1 MLNMALQKQ
10 VKLNSLE
17 QMLSGG
23 LLLDS
28 KFLRE
33 KGYSTSLVSHY
44 VYSGRI
50 EQIARG
56 VYRRQPGQSEWQQE
70 MGKLTWQQAVVSLQT
85 VLLRDPLYVG
95 GLSALELQG
104 FAHFVQQGAP
114 TVHLYGPKPPPSWLH
129 KLPLEAKF
137 RYHNDRTLFGNEPI
151 HHGLT
156 SQSWKDDRNK
166 GFIKVDEDHHFRS
179 PAGPRG
185 WPLTLST
192 PERAVLELLD
202 ELPDDESFGHADKIF
217 EGLSVLV
224 PRRVDKLLRDC
235 TSIKVKRLFLFF
247 ACRHQHAWAKQIKPQ
262 DYELGSGNRVVA
274 KEGRLDKQFKITVPS
289 EL

>member
-1 MLNMALQKQ
+1 MVKQ
-10 VKLNSLE
+10 IEGKLNSLE
-17 QMLSGG
+17 LLLEGG
-23 LLLDS
+23 LLVDS
-28 KFLRE
+28 HLLRD

-44 VYSGRI
+44 VSTGRI
-50 EQIARG
+50 EQVTRG
-56 VYRRQPGQSEWQQE
+56 VYRRKLGQAEWQQE
-70 MGKLTWQQAVVSLQT
+70 IGKLTWQQAVVSLQT

-104 FAHFVQQGAP
+104 FAHFVQQGAT
-114 TVHLYGPKPPPSWLH
+114 TVHLYGPKPPPTWLH

-137 RYHNDRTLFGNEPI
+137 KYHNDRTLFGNEPI

-156 SQSWKDDRNK
+156 SQSWKDDPNK
-166 GFIKVDEDHHFRS
+166 GFIKTDEDHHFRS

-202 ELPDDESFGHADKIF
+202 EIPDDESFHHVDKIF
-217 EGLSVLV
+217 EGLSTLV
-224 PRRVDKLLRDC
+224 PRRLDKLLKDC

-247 ACRHQHAWAKQIKPQ
+247 ASKHQHAWAKQLKPQ
-262 DYELGSGNRVVA
+262 DYGLGTGNRVIA
-274 KEGRLDKQFKITVPS
+274 KGGRLDKQFKITVPS
-289 EL
+289 DL

>member
-1 MLNMALQKQ
+1 MIKQ
-10 VKLNSLE
+10 IEGKLNSLE
-17 QMLSGG
+17 LLLEGG
-23 LLLDS
+23 LLVDS
-28 KFLRE
+28 HLLRD
-33 KGYSTSLVSHY
+33 KDYSTSLVRYY
-44 VYSGRI
+44 VSTGRI
-50 EQIARG
+50 EQVTRG
-56 VYRRQPGQSEWQQE
+56 VYRRTLGQAEWQQE
-70 MGKLTWQQAVVSLQT
+70 IGKLTWQQAVVSLQT

-104 FAHFVQQGAP
+104 FAHFVQQGAT

-137 RYHNDRTLFGNEPI
+137 KYHNDRTLFGNEPI

-166 GFIKVDEDHHFRS
+166 GFIKTDEDHHFRS

-202 ELPDDESFGHADKIF
+202 EIPDDESFHHVNKIF
-217 EGLSVLV
+217 EGLSTLV
-224 PRRVDKLLRDC
+224 PRRLDKLLKDC

-247 ACRHQHAWAKQIKPQ
+247 ASKHQHAWAKQLKPQ
-262 DYELGSGNRVVA
+262 DYELGTGNRVIA
-274 KEGRLDKQFKITVPS
+274 KGGRLDKQFKITVPS
-289 EL
+289 DL

>member
-1 MLNMALQKQ
+1 VIKQ
-10 VKLNSLE
+10 IEGKLNSLE
-17 QMLSGG
+17 LLLEGG
-23 LLLDS
+23 LLVDS
-28 KFLRE
+28 HLLRD
-33 KGYSTSLVSHY
+33 KDYSTSLVRYY
-44 VYSGRI
+44 VSTGRI
-50 EQIARG
+50 EQVTRG
-56 VYRRQPGQSEWQQE
+56 VYRRTLGQAEWQQE
-70 MGKLTWQQAVVSLQT
+70 IGKLTWQQAVISLQT

-104 FAHFVQQGAP
+104 FAHFVQQGAT

-137 RYHNDRTLFGNEPI
+137 KYHNDRTLFGNEPI

-166 GFIKVDEDHHFRS
+166 GFIKTDKDHHFRS

-202 ELPDDESFGHADKIF
+202 EIPDDESFHHVNKIF
-217 EGLSVLV
+217 EGLSTLV
-224 PRRVDKLLRDC
+224 PRRLDKLLKDC

-247 ACRHQHAWAKQIKPQ
+247 ASKHQHAWAKQLKPQ
-262 DYELGSGNRVVA
+262 DYELGTGNRVIA
-274 KEGRLDKQFKITVPS
+274 KGGRLDKQFKITVPS
-289 EL
+289 DL

>member
-192 PERAVLELLD
+192 PERAVLELLG

-289 EL
+289 DL

>member
-1 MLNMALQKQ
+1 MVKQKEG
-10 VKLNSLE
+10 KLNSLE
-17 QMLSGG
+17 LLLEGG
-23 LLLDS
+23 LLVDS
-28 KFLRE
+28 HLLRA

-44 VYSGRI
+44 VSTGRI
-50 EQIARG
+50 EQVTRG
-56 VYRRQPGQSEWQQE
+56 VYRRKLGQAEWQQE
-70 MGKLTWQQAVVSLQT
+70 IGKLTWQQAVVSLQT

-104 FAHFVQQGAP
+104 FAHFVKQGAP

-137 RYHNDRTLFGNEPI
+137 RYHNERTLFGNEPI

-156 SQSWKDDRNK
+156 NQSWKIDQNK
-166 GFIKVDEDHHFRS
+166 GFIKIDEDHHLRN
-179 PAGPRG
+179 PAGARG

-202 ELPDDESFGHADKIF
+202 ELPDDESFGHVDKIF
-217 EGLSVLV
+217 EGLSTLV
-224 PRRVDKLLRDC
+224 PPRVDKLLKDC

-247 ACRHQHAWAKQIKPQ
+247 ASKHQHAWAKQLKHQ
-262 DYELGSGNRVVA
+262 EYELGTGNRVIA
-274 KEGRLDKQFKITVPS
+274 KGGRLDKQFKITVPS
-289 EL
+289 DL

>member
-1 MLNMALQKQ
+1 MIKQ
-10 VKLNSLE
+10 IEGKLNSLE
-17 QMLSGG
+17 LLLEGG
-23 LLLDS
+23 LLVDS
-28 KFLRE
+28 HLLRD
-33 KGYSTSLVSHY
+33 KDYSTSLVRYY
-44 VYSGRI
+44 VSTGRI
-50 EQIARG
+50 EQVTRG
-56 VYRRQPGQSEWQQE
+56 VYRRTLGQAEWQQE
-70 MGKLTWQQAVVSLQT
+70 IGKLTWQQAVISLQT

-104 FAHFVQQGAP
+104 FAHFVQQGAT

-137 RYHNDRTLFGNEPI
+137 KYHNDRTLFGNEPI

-166 GFIKVDEDHHFRS
+166 GFIKTDEDHHFRS

-202 ELPDDESFGHADKIF
+202 EIPDDESFHHVNKIF
-217 EGLSVLV
+217 EGLSTLV
-224 PRRVDKLLRDC
+224 PRRLDKLLKDC

-247 ACRHQHAWAKQIKPQ
+247 ASKHQHAWAKQLKPQ
-262 DYELGSGNRVVA
+262 DYELGTGNRVIA
-274 KEGRLDKQFKITVPS
+274 KGGRLDKQFKITVPS
-289 EL
+289 DL